1 MAAGSR
7 RVVWSASAEAA
18 LDEIL
23 GHIAKTSTDGM
34 ARVLVRALDTAQSLD
49 RFAERGRVVE
59 EIGDPT
65 LRELLVYAKTGEPMT
80 TKAWWYIALLVA
92 FGAGE
97 GSRWIAAMLGV
108 TNHFVSDGVMLGV
121 FVGAFVLIRRV
132 FGIASPH
139 NPYPGS
145 DASTSLKR

>member
-65 LRELLVYAKTGEPMT
+65 LRELLVYDYRMLYRVHAERVV
-80 TKAWWYIALLVA
+80 IEA
-92 FGAGE
+92 FLHGARDFATWRRE
-97 GSRWIAAMLGV
+97 AAPEL
-108 TNHFVSDGVMLGV
+108 
-121 FVGAFVLIRRV
+121 
-132 FGIASPH
+132 
-139 NPYPGS
+139 
-145 DASTSLKR
+145 